1 MILMDAELPLF
12 INSLRQRGIEVTSNG
27 DQLQVTWDPSEPLTS
42 ADRQFI
48 RQHKTELLNMF
59 NLEKQESDYLGE
71 IQKEVSSWPE
81 PRQRQLDSLA
91 QADQDPHQTGNQPL
105 SPRNPRLGRGH
116 PPRQG

>member
-12 INSLRQRGIEVTSNG
+12 INSLRQRELSDGNG

-91 QADQDPHQTGNQPL
+91 QADQDPHHTGNQPL